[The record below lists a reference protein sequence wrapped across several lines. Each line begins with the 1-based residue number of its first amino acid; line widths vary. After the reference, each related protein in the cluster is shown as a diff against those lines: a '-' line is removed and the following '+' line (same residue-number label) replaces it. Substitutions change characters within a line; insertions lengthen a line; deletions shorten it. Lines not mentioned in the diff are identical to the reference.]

1 MIFWKLTT
9 KLKIA
14 QKFFVP
20 IHNFTIAFVP
30 LILNEKL
37 NSKVF
42 HSFCKLCLNIILN
55 NSETILNWALS
66 WWHWNSLKTQV
77 TFLCSLLVLT
87 WCFNRE
93 QIHSFYILFGVR
105 IYNWIQPY
113 KYIHIYTCMFHFKSG
128 TQL

>member
-30 LILNEKL
+30 LILDEKL

-66 WWHWNSLKTQV
+66 WWHWNNLKTQV

-93 QIHSFYILFGVR
+93 QIHSFYLVLEYITGFNHIN
-105 IYNWIQPY
+105 IYI
-113 KYIHIYTCMFHFKSG
+113 YIHVCFISNQEHSCNS
-128 TQL
+128 